1 MYSLMLL
8 TVLAQPAPEA
18 AAAGG
23 VPPQQV
29 LASIDARG
37 NLTITQVSCHCPGE
51 FMGTF
56 VVPAPVAPEG
66 EKAPAKAKSKVKVT
80 NLMVTMTEMPAKDVQ
95 AFTVDGREVSAE
107 KLATLLAKER
117 TVLVALDGK
126 KVDPFHLKL
135 YKEDTLVLVPP
146 PNTVGAGGMFSPWGG
161 YGAGAVM
168 APVQIP
174 APSVAF
180 PATPL
185 APFPPAA
192 LPGEKLPKRDVPA
205 KKEEAIRR

>member
-8 TVLAQPAPEA
+8 SVLAQPAPEA

-37 NLTITQVSCHCPGE
+37 NLTITQVTSSCYGG
-51 FMGTF
+51 FMGPWAMLTPP
-56 VVPAPVAPEG
+56 VPGG
-66 EKAPAKAKSKVKVT
+66 EKAAAKAKPKVKVT
-80 NLMVTMTEMPAKDVQ
+80 NLTVTMTEMPAKDVQ

-146 PNTVGAGGMFSPWGG
+146 ANTVGTGGGFGPWG
-161 YGAGAVM
+161 YGGVPAAAYPAG
-168 APVQIP
+168 
-174 APSVAF
+174 PS
-180 PATPL
+180 ATP
-185 APFPPAA
+185 PP
-192 LPGEKLPKRDVPA
+192 R
-205 KKEEAIRR
+205 